1 MATQS
6 STTVM
11 FRALVM
17 LVCLVAIPL
26 AAVFGKSLPEM
37 VKMLLG
43 RNGSPPAISP
53 AGVAGQSADGNP
65 GAPVPVVSIT
75 PGRQMGAIQQGGAL
89 QPGSSGI
96 AAATPPS
103 APAVVPAGFQSAEA
117 PAGRGVTGER
127 FARVLFASEPAAFQP
142 PGTPAT
148 LAPDQFTAIRER
160 LQQLGASH
168 YQLEYRGNLRQ
179 TFHFDC
185 RVAVQGDHRYEH
197 YFMATDPDPL
207 EAMARVLQQVEAWRA
222 GSR

>member
-1 MATQS
+1 
-6 STTVM
+6 M

-53 AGVAGQSADGNP
+53 AGVAQSGVASPSADGNP
-65 GAPVPVVSIT
+65 GAPVPVVSIN
-75 PGRQMGAIQQGGAL
+75 PGRQMGAVQQGGAL
-89 QPGSSGI
+89 QPGSPGI
-96 AAATPPS
+96 AEATPPS
-103 APAVVPAGFQSAEA
+103 ASVVVPASFQSAEA
-117 PAGRGVTGER
+117 PARRGGTGER
-127 FARVLFASEPAAFQP
+127 FAPVRFASEPAAFQP
-142 PGTPAT
+142 PAAPAI

-185 RVAVQGDHRYEH
+185 RVAVEGDHRYEH